1 MIVVHQVNCQGI
13 IESSFA
19 KYVRET
25 YPDCYKA
32 YKIRCSLYRNHN
44 LSRELL
50 GTVQVYHK
58 GIVTVINMFSALLVF
73 VFAIN
78 CLINCGIIKFL
89 SIKYQK
95 SGFVLIII
103 QMFVRPL
110 SNASSFALLTSIY
123 NEYGVDSFY
132 GILST
137 FIHSTF
143 DTLFYIIT
151 IYFSVTKITKYQ
163 KVLWYGIIIL
173 LFNYFLVFVISFF
186 FKY

>member
-1 MIVVHQVNCQGI
+1 MIYLIASYIVIVIVYSLLKKNN
-13 IESSFA
+13 SYDSF
-19 KYVRET
+19 K
-25 YPDCYKA
+25 
-32 YKIRCSLYRNHN
+32 
-44 LSRELL
+44 
-50 GTVQVYHK
+50 K
-58 GIVTVINMFSALLVF
+58 GVLTGLKTVINMFSALLVF

-110 SNASSFALLTSIY
+110 SNASSFALLTCIY

>member
-1 MIVVHQVNCQGI
+1 MIYLIASYI
-13 IESSFA
+13 IIVIVYSLLKKNNSYDSF
-19 KYVRET
+19 KNGVLT
-25 YPDCYKA
+25 GLK
-32 YKIRCSLYRNHN
+32 
-44 LSRELL
+44 
-50 GTVQVYHK
+50 
-58 GIVTVINMFSALLVF
+58 TVINMFSSLLVF

-78 CLINCGIIKFL
+78 CLINCGIIEYL
-89 SIKYQK
+89 SKKYQEM
-95 SGFVLIII
+95 GFILIII

-143 DTLFYIIT
+143 DTLFYVIT

-163 KVLWYGIIIL
+163 KALWYGIIIL
-173 LFNYFLVFVISFF
+173 LFNYFLVFVISFI

>member
-1 MIVVHQVNCQGI
+1 MIYLIASYIVIVIVYSLLKKNN
-13 IESSFA
+13 SYDSF
-19 KYVRET
+19 K
-25 YPDCYKA
+25 
-32 YKIRCSLYRNHN
+32 
-44 LSRELL
+44 
-50 GTVQVYHK
+50 K
-58 GIVTVINMFSALLVF
+58 GVLTGLKTVINMFSALLVF

-78 CLINCGIIKFL
+78 CLINCGIIKYL

-110 SNASSFALLTSIY
+110 SNVSSFALLTSIY

>member
-1 MIVVHQVNCQGI
+1 MIYLIASYI
-13 IESSFA
+13 IIVIVYSLLKKNNSYDSF
-19 KYVRET
+19 KNGVLT
-25 YPDCYKA
+25 GLK
-32 YKIRCSLYRNHN
+32 
-44 LSRELL
+44 
-50 GTVQVYHK
+50 
-58 GIVTVINMFSALLVF
+58 TVINMFSSLLVF

-78 CLINCGIIKFL
+78 CLINCGIIEYL
-89 SIKYQK
+89 SKKYQE
-95 SGFVLIII
+95 SGFILIII

-163 KVLWYGIIIL
+163 KALWYGIIIL
-173 LFNYFLVFVISFF
+173 LFNYFLVFVISFI